1 LAIDPVHLDRSRLF
15 WCLKRTMR
23 PTGDTRCMV
32 VSSQSNRVAIVTGAS
47 RGLGAVIARVLAE
60 RGHDLVIG
68 ARDEQALQASA
79 ATLRQLG
86 RKVVPVPGDVAD
98 PWVRSWLV
106 YEARRLGGVN
116 VLVNNA
122 SELGPIAPIAE
133 LDLARVERVFA
144 VNVHAPLALVKL
156 ALGPLGRSRG
166 LVVNVSSDAARGGYP
181 GWGGYGASK
190 AALDLL
196 TKTLDAELREHGVG
210 AVSVDPGDMRTVMHQ
225 EAFAGQDISDRP
237 IPDVTIPFW
246 QWLFDQDAAAISGER
261 FEAQKEDARWL
272 QHA

>member
-1 LAIDPVHLDRSRLF
+1 
-15 WCLKRTMR
+15 
-23 PTGDTRCMV
+23 MV
-32 VSSQSNRVAIVTGAS
+32 VSSPSNRVAIVTGAS

-68 ARDEQALQASA
+68 ARDEQALQAVA
-79 ATLRQLG
+79 ATLREPG
-86 RKVVPVPGDVAD
+86 RRVVTVTGDVAD

-106 YEARRLGGVN
+106 YEARRLGGVH

-122 SELGPIAPIAE
+122 SELGPILPIAD
-133 LDLARVERVFA
+133 LDPARVERVFA
-144 VNVHAPLALVKL
+144 VNVFAPLALVKL
-156 ALGPLGRSRG
+156 ALRPLARSRG

-181 GWGGYGASK
+181 GWGAYGASK
-190 AALDLL
+190 AALELL
-196 TKTLDAELREHGVG
+196 TKTLDAELREQGVA

-237 IPDVTIPFW
+237 LPDATIPFW
-246 QWLFDQDAAAISGER
+246 HWLFDQNIPAIGGQR
-261 FEAQKEDARWL
+261 FEAQKEDERWL